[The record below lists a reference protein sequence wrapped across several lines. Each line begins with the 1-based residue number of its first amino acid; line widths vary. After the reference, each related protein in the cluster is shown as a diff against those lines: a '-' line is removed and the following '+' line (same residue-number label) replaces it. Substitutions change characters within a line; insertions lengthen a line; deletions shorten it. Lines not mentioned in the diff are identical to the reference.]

1 MNHESGPLLP
11 RLKDDK
17 VQGVLPHVY
26 QKTHELRVG
35 HGAPADLE
43 LLLVR
48 AGAHDFQCVFIKGVV
63 VLRKKAVTIG
73 CAILMIERAPWR
85 RADHD
90 WLRREPVRLPLPVV
104 PSAPH
109 DAFCFL
115 LCLCVREKTA
125 WLCSPPPTFI
135 YRHKKECRRETKKR
149 NAF

>member
-73 CAILMIERAPWR
+73 CAILRGSGSAERI
-85 RADHD
+85 
-90 WLRREPVRLPLPVV
+90 REQPKAARSDP
-104 PSAPH
+104 
-109 DAFCFL
+109 F
-115 LCLCVREKTA
+115 
-125 WLCSPPPTFI
+125 
-135 YRHKKECRRETKKR
+135 
-149 NAF
+149 